1 VSILNRLQSYVIQTT
16 NGHVSSFS
24 PFRVLTIFICRRS
37 ILVSRVLAPWLR
49 ICRVHVTME
58 VSKTPF
64 PPSVGPFDRSCYKTS
79 PSPRYPMVHTMLDPL
94 FLVQT
99 NASAAPLSTHWSAPV
114 RTVRAKHIWTGLFGL
129 PIVLRG
135 FTSLSESHRLCLWLL

>member
-1 VSILNRLQSYVIQTT
+1 VSILNRLQSYVTQTT

-24 PFRVLTIFICRRS
+24 PLRVLIIFICRHL

-49 ICRVHVTME
+49 ICRVYVTME
-58 VSKTPF
+58 VSKMPF
-64 PPSVGPFDRSCYKTS
+64 PPFVGPLDRSCYKTS
-79 PSPRYPMVHTMLDPL
+79 PSTRYLLVHTMLDPL
-94 FLVQT
+94 FLAQI

-114 RTVRAKHIWTGLFGL
+114 RTVRTKHSSAGLLGL

-135 FTSLSESHRLCLWLL
+135 FISLSESHRLRLCLS